1 MYLCRIYEENL
12 TGDALCLFGFYFG
25 AVYLGRPGDREGLHL
40 KEGVGPLGEVLLVLA
55 TKDPVRQLDLDLGV
69 MELLDCWLAALG
81 GLDLLHLHDLD

>member
-1 MYLCRIYEENL
+1 M
-12 TGDALCLFGFYFG
+12 
-25 AVYLGRPGDREGLHL
+25 GRPGDREGLHL